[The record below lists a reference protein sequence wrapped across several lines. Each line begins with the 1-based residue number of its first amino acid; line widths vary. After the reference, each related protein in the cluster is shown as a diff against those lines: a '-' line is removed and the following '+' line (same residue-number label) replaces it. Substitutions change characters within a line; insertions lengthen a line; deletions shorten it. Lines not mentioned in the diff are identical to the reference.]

1 MLKGTATPHFFTDSS
16 GILGGL
22 NLAYAWSRRLFED
35 WL

>member
-22 NLAYAWSRRLFED
+22 NLAYA
-35 WL
+35 